1 VPKVFI
7 RTNDLANERPIIVA
21 SYADNT
27 EIADDAHGQGM
38 TVMTLPAFL
47 LGGPSKESLGM
58 SSLVTGWRD
67 KAGAIPVKAEAK
79 RRIERDFS
87 VADQLNILH
96 ELVDAILKHGAD
108 MSKWPADVRQR
119 KMAHDEG
126 RKYIADVRERARTQ
140 TIVPRDPASDK
151 LWPQRLKKF

>member
-1 VPKVFI
+1 MRPRFPALI
-7 RTNDLANERPIIVA
+7 ILMGIACLYPTQRYIDSTRAPRTI
-21 SYADNT
+21 T
-27 EIADDAHGQGM
+27 EESLYFTSGRKIKAM
-38 TVMTLPAFL
+38 
-47 LGGPSKESLGM
+47 SLGM